1 MGFCGTREK
10 LTLVS
15 GHSNLWPIRGSVHVF
30 VLLADSNQ
38 AEYACYL
45 HAMITDW
52 RSKWSEGTQ
61 GNTRPELPFGF
72 VQVHHS

>member
-1 MGFCGTREK
+1 MCLETCSHFT
-10 LTLVS
+10 VD
-15 GHSNLWPIRGSVHVF
+15 
-30 VLLADSNQ
+30 ANQ
-38 AEYACYL
+38 SEYACYF

-72 VQVHHS
+72 VQVHHSYDM